1 MLLYLD
7 SNSASMI
14 TQAVVAG
21 AAGAAVVAK
30 TGWKRITSPFR
41 GSNKSEQA
49 AEAPVAAE
57 ASTTSSWDTPGGEG

>member
-1 MLLYLD
+1 MLAYLD
-7 SNSASMI
+7 GGSASMI

-41 GSNKSEQA
+41 GKKPSDMPST
-49 AEAPVAAE
+49 AEAT
-57 ASTTSSWDTPGGEG
+57 ASSSWDTPGGES